1 MATTRTLKRQRGM
14 VIMQHATGDLRLI
27 INELDVTTLTD
38 EQGDDKVRAHIRD
51 AFQEYLE
58 KQLPK
63 AMERAIF
70 DPASRRGKQESMLQ
84 YIARKKILLQEL
96 TRVGCA

>member
-27 INELDVTTLTD
+27 INELDVATLTD

-58 KQLPK
+58 KATAQSNGTCDLRP
-63 AMERAIF
+63 
-70 DPASRRGKQESMLQ
+70 
-84 YIARKKILLQEL
+84 
-96 TRVGCA
+96 RV